1 MTSLL
6 QARTDATSR
15 TDETSAKQRPLALVA
30 TLGGVLAAGATLL
43 VCLLAGVVGWFL
55 SDAGVHGAPR
65 EGMQAGTI
73 AWLMGHGSG
82 LRVMGADVTLVPLAM
97 SALCA
102 WSAWR
107 AGLRVGD
114 GVSGHGPDAD
124 RISDGERDWTVPA
137 AVLWFG
143 VGYLL
148 VAVVAHALAATPAT
162 APSLGAVTGWVLGLT
177 LLVAAPAIATGSG
190 RAAIWAT
197 FTPAALRAGLVS
209 GLVVLAAF
217 VAASAALFLVA
228 LALDLGGAANMMSR
242 LHTSP
247 GEATLFGVVNLGYLP
262 NAVVCTGAFLLGPG
276 FSVGTD
282 TLVSPG
288 LVVLGP
294 LPMFP
299 LLAALPGDGPA
310 ATWVAALVAVPV
322 LVAAVATMWYQGRR
336 PTLRWDEGALRGCG
350 GGILAGVLLAVLAA
364 VAGGSAGPGRMR
376 DVGPDAFDVLVHAI
390 TAFGLGGLVGG
401 LLMTWWQRRS
411 SSRAAPADADG
422 A

>member
-30 TLGGVLAAGATLL
+30 TLGGVLAAGSTLL
-43 VCLLAGVVGWFL
+43 VCLLAGVIGWFL

-65 EGMQAGTI
+65 DGMQAGTI

-97 SALCA
+97 SAFCA

-148 VAVVAHALAATPAT
+148 VAVLAHALAATPAT

-190 RAAIWAT
+190 RAAD
-197 FTPAALRAGLVS
+197 RKS
-209 GLVVLAAF
+209 VV
-217 VAASAALFLVA
+217 
-228 LALDLGGAANMMSR
+228 
-242 LHTSP
+242 
-247 GEATLFGVVNLGYLP
+247 
-262 NAVVCTGAFLLGPG
+262 
-276 FSVGTD
+276 
-282 TLVSPG
+282 
-288 LVVLGP
+288 
-294 LPMFP
+294 
-299 LLAALPGDGPA
+299 
-310 ATWVAALVAVPV
+310 
-322 LVAAVATMWYQGRR
+322 
-336 PTLRWDEGALRGCG
+336 
-350 GGILAGVLLAVLAA
+350 
-364 VAGGSAGPGRMR
+364 
-376 DVGPDAFDVLVHAI
+376 
-390 TAFGLGGLVGG
+390 
-401 LLMTWWQRRS
+401 
-411 SSRAAPADADG
+411 
-422 A
+422 